1 MATVFDV
8 ADFFIDIANM
18 SEDDQMTNL
27 KLNKLLYYAQGVF
40 LARTG
45 KPLFDDDIEAWDLGP
60 VVSCIYQKYKTY
72 GRSPIDSVSEDYD
85 YSVFDENELETL
97 IDVMREF
104 GQFTGSTLVTKTHRP
119 GTPWSEARIENCTVL
134 NPESIREYFLE
145 HPVPRINEKINSE
158 TVTALPLDWYDPAED
173 TEWEAYL

>member
-60 VVSCIYQKYKTY
+60 VVSCIYQKYKT
-72 GRSPIDSVSEDYD
+72 R
-85 YSVFDENELETL
+85 
-97 IDVMREF
+97 
-104 GQFTGSTLVTKTHRP
+104 H
-119 GTPWSEARIENCTVL
+119 
-134 NPESIREYFLE
+134 
-145 HPVPRINEKINSE
+145 
-158 TVTALPLDWYDPAED
+158 
-173 TEWEAYL
+173 

>member
-45 KPLFDDDIEAWDLGP
+45 KPLFAIAKSQRHW
-60 VVSCIYQKYKTY
+60 
-72 GRSPIDSVSEDYD
+72 
-85 YSVFDENELETL
+85 
-97 IDVMREF
+97 
-104 GQFTGSTLVTKTHRP
+104 
-119 GTPWSEARIENCTVL
+119 A
-134 NPESIREYFLE
+134 
-145 HPVPRINEKINSE
+145 
-158 TVTALPLDWYDPAED
+158 
-173 TEWEAYL
+173 